1 MRPVETVLAALAIAC
16 HDHHLVTGGSGMQLQ
31 ALHDLV
37 GHFALG
43 MKSEPGKI
51 KVFGRNNSNRG
62 AIVDIIIGRE

>member
-1 MRPVETVLAALAIAC
+1 MRPVETVLAALAIAG
-16 HDHHLVTGGSGMQLQ
+16 TGGSGPQLQ